1 VWQRRRGGGRE
12 RERERERIFNY
23 NVVGDDREGILDY
36 SWLQTW
42 SFRIGDEQ
50 ILFLLKFNQE
60 IVFRDQEILFG
71 SDVFPQQLHFF
82 FIAILF
88 CSLEI
93 GFV

>member
-1 VWQRRRGGGRE
+1 VWQRRRGGERE

-50 ILFLLKFNQE
+50 ILFLLKFNQ
-60 IVFRDQEILFG
+60 
-71 SDVFPQQLHFF
+71 VFPQQLHFF